1 MATDR
6 TDGVLSKLCSVA
18 GKGKRKRLFHRLKPA
33 IGRPS
38 CFVAKTTGSPHW
50 RPVGQQEAVYPG
62 VLEVLVRYGL
72 VTEEQHNDLYV
83 IYADRKERQR

>member
-1 MATDR
+1 MLDANS
-6 TDGVLSKLCSVA
+6 VLEILRSTS
-18 GKGKRKRLFHRLKPA
+18 GRNKRKRLFHRLKPA

-50 RPVGQQEAVYPG
+50 RPVGQQEAVHPG

-83 IYADRKERQR
+83 IYADRKERQQ